1 MNKQSL
7 YKINK
12 GIFFFKRCK
21 KKFFLKKWNIKYMFI
36 NVKIIIYFK
45 NKIKNLKDKIL
56 KNQKLI
62 LD

>member
-1 MNKQSL
+1 
-7 YKINK
+7 
-12 GIFFFKRCK
+12 
-21 KKFFLKKWNIKYMFI
+21 MFI